1 MKNEALRNLRL
12 AKKTVSDIISQIE
25 SGKDWRYTHKN
36 IIHSIK
42 LIKSAMRKYIF
53 FNMLKKKQT
62 DEFLNLYR
70 HLD

>member
-70 HLD
+70 HYN